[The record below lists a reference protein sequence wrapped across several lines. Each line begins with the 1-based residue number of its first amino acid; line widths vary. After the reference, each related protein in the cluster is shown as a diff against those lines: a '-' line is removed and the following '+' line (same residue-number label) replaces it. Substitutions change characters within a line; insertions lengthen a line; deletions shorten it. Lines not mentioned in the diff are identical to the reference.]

1 MNLGGKGMISFINSF
16 LSYVL
21 VVVAFVAVMFVGGF
35 IGLKLRKSKDAKE
48 AALAVEEE
56 KVTEYS

>member
-1 MNLGGKGMISFINSF
+1 MISFINSF

-56 KVTEYS
+56 KVTE

>member
-35 IGLKLRKSKDAKE
+35 IGLKLRKSKDANE